1 MKKKIKKILNSIIKI
16 IVNAIYFEHV
26 NYLFSFIKN
35 DFISE
40 WNKKKL
46 NTCGKGSII
55 GKNFDITGG
64 ECISIGENTTIK
76 DNSSITA
83 WSIYLEQRFSPRIT
97 IGDNCGI
104 GERAHITAIE
114 SITIGNGVLLGK
126 NVLITDNGHGN
137 NSLAQQSIIPS
148 MRELISKGPVVIED
162 NVWIGQNSCVLPGV
176 TIGQGAIIA
185 ANSVVTKNVEV
196 NTIVAGN
203 PARVIK
209 KIDL

>member
-16 IVNAIYFEHV
+16 IVNIIYFEHV
-26 NYLFSFIKN
+26 NFLLSLIKD

-46 NTCGKGSII
+46 NTCGKGSVI
-55 GKNFDITGG
+55 GKNFNSVGGKCIT
-64 ECISIGENTTIK
+64 IGKNTAIK

-83 WSIYLEQRFSPRIT
+83 WSTYLEQRFSPTIT

-104 GERAHITAIE
+104 GERAHITAIN

-137 NSLAQQSIIPS
+137 NSLAQQSIIPTL
-148 MRELISKGPVVIED
+148 RELISKGPVVIED

-185 ANSVVTKNVEV
+185 ANSVVTKNVEA